1 MKKMPIHAT
10 YVVQPLFLLVLL
22 PPTVSSCFEM
32 HHTRN
37 PQNDDFAKPQEDGSM
52 FTFFFSKNILTAHP
66 QQNSG
71 NLELANKRDWTPS
84 RAAIIF
90 AALPHTPRRVS
101 D

>member
-37 PQNDDFAKPQEDGSM
+37 PQNDNFAKPQEDGSM
-52 FTFFFSKNILTAHP
+52 FTFFFLKKYSDRTSTAKQWQSGVGQQEGLDAIEGCNNFRRPPSHP
-66 QQNSG
+66 TKGQ
-71 NLELANKRDWTPS
+71 
-84 RAAIIF
+84 
-90 AALPHTPRRVS
+90 
-101 D
+101 